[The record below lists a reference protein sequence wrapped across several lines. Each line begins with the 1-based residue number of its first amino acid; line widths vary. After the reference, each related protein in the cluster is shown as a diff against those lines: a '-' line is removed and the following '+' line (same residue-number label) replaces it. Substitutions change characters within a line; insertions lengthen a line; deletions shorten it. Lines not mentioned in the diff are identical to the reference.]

1 MSFALPQSFKTTPQ
15 EKMVG
20 LFVLFAIAAFIY
32 LGTLKGGLTDIG
44 NTISFT
50 TQVKQSYGITLGAPV
65 KLSGVVIG
73 EVSEISLLRSG
84 KVAISISLPKK
95 YQQLYTTDST
105 LKIDSQFGFDTML
118 IGQGMIF
125 QPGKGN
131 KKLKNGDV
139 VFTKEPQT
147 LADLTKEFNLAEIS
161 QQMGGILDNVAKIT
175 ANLAQKE
182 NDINRILANSL
193 TLSQSLNKISA
204 KLPQTI
210 NNFESLLT
218 QINRN
223 STPVFKLAEKR
234 LEESQAVL
242 KSSNALML
250 KLQQLSSK
258 AEPSVDQLPE
268 TLNSMNKTLLEVELL
283 TKQLKG
289 LWYLGGKTTALKIN
303 KNEMSI
309 PYYNN
314 NESFND
320 LFSID
325 SKGEDSEPQQH

>member
-32 LGTLKGGLTDIG
+32 LGTLKGGLTEIG
-44 NTISFT
+44 KTLTFT

-73 EVSEISLLRSG
+73 EVSEISLLKSG
-84 KVAISISLPKK
+84 KVAISIRLPKK

-125 QPGKGN
+125 QPGKNN
-131 KKLKNGDV
+131 KRLKNGDN

-161 QQMGGILDNVAKIT
+161 KQMGGILDNIERIT

-182 NDINRILANSL
+182 NDINNILANSL
-193 TLSQSLNKISA
+193 ALSQSLNKTSA

-210 NNFESLLT
+210 NKFENLLAD
-218 QINRN
+218 IKNN
-223 STPVFKLAEKR
+223 SAPVFKVAEKR
-234 LEESQAVL
+234 LEESKAVL
-242 KSSNALML
+242 TSSNTLML
-250 KLQQLSSK
+250 ELQKLSRK
-258 AEPSVDQLPE
+258 TEPSVEQIPK
-268 TLNSMNKTLLEVELL
+268 TLNTLNKTLLEIELL

-289 LWYLGGKTTALKIN
+289 LWYLGGKTTDFN
-303 KNEMSI
+303 TNTNEILI

-320 LFSID
+320 LFSIAP
-325 SKGEDSEPQQH
+325 KGDDSEPQQN